1 MICMQDDF
9 ILFELSIGYRVLLNC
24 ILVVL
29 NVAELSQAL
38 AERYTGVI
46 LLLLNCLLVDFT
58 LVGLR
63 DLIAAELSS
72 W

>member
-1 MICMQDDF
+1 MT
-9 ILFELSIGYRVLLNC
+9 RVLLNC
-24 ILVVL
+24 VLAMVVL

-38 AERYTGVI
+38 AQLYTGVI
-46 LLLLNCLLVDFT
+46 LLLLNCLLVDLT
-58 LVGLR
+58 LVEPH